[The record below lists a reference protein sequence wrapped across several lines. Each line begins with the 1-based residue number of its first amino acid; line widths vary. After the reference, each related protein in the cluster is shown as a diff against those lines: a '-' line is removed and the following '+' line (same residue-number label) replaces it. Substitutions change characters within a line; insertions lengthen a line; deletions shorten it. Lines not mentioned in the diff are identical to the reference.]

1 MHVVKKKFFGLIL
14 ISGLLLTALL
24 HVWNPWSGSVVDIRP
39 RQQSTI
45 QNLIDRATQ
54 RSVSG
59 YQDIAY
65 HIKEGVA
72 G

>member
-1 MHVVKKKFFGLIL
+1 MRVSKNKFLGLIL

-24 HVWNPWSGSVVDIRP
+24 HVWESRSGSVVDIGP

-45 QNLIDRATQ
+45 KNLVDRTSQ
-54 RSVSG
+54 HLVSV
-59 YQDIAY
+59 YPDIAY
-65 HIKEGVA
+65 HIKEDVA